1 LTDLPIVADAGPLIG
16 LARVGLLD
24 LLRQLYGRVLIP
36 VQVLDELQ
44 ISEDRPGSLAL
55 RTAVQAGWLQS
66 VLVASSEEL
75 ESLGLALG
83 PGEASAI
90 LLAGR
95 SPCRFLLLDE
105 RRGRAVAK
113 RRELRV
119 VGTGGV
125 LLTAKQQRLL
135 EQVSIALDRLA
146 KAGYRLAPEL
156 RNQILILAGEVD
168 DLEDIRSL
176 REAKDAERDE
186 PSVPLA
192 QAKKELGFVD

>member
-1 LTDLPIVADAGPLIG
+1 LTDLPVVADAGPLIG

-24 LLRQLYGRVLIP
+24 LLRQLYGKVLIP
-36 VQVLDELQ
+36 VQVLEELQ

-55 RTAVQAGWLQS
+55 RAAVQAGWLQS
-66 VLVASSEEL
+66 VVVASGEEL

-90 LLAGR
+90 LLAGQG
-95 SPCRFLLLDE
+95 PCRFLLLDE

-125 LLTAKQQRLL
+125 LLTAKQQGLL
-135 EQVSIALDRLA
+135 DRVSAALDRLA
-146 KAGYRLAPEL
+146 EAGYRLAPDL
-156 RNQILILAGEVD
+156 RDQILILAGED
-168 DLEDIRSL
+168 GS
-176 REAKDAERDE
+176 
-186 PSVPLA
+186 P
-192 QAKKELGFVD
+192 